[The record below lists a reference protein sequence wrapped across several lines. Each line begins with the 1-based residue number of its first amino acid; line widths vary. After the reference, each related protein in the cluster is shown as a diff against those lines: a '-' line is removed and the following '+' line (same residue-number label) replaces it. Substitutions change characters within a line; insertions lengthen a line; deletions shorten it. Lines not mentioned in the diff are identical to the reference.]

1 MRQKK
6 QAAYFCVACFVN
18 IVNNLLFEVI
28 QDQVVDETK
37 MQSFLRTLEGLRYP
51 ETLDSKGF

>member
-6 QAAYFCVACFVN
+6 QAAYFCVACLVN

-28 QDQVVDETK
+28 QDQRVDETK
-37 MQSFLRTLEGLRYP
+37 MQ
-51 ETLDSKGF
+51 

>member
-28 QDQVVDETK
+28 QDQAVDETK
-37 MQSFLRTLEGLRYP
+37 MQ
-51 ETLDSKGF
+51 